1 MAQDTVSPLQLF
13 VVDSKYIMT
22 SIAPKIR
29 QRPKD
34 GGSDKRVDVDI
45 DIDIDINKG
54 PQIFDLRAANE
65 YSTSRVWNPSSLKSP
80 RNSLE

>member
-1 MAQDTVSPLQLF
+1 MVSPLQLF

-29 QRPKD
+29 QSPKD

-45 DIDIDINKG
+45 D
-54 PQIFDLRAANE
+54 
-65 YSTSRVWNPSSLKSP
+65 Y
-80 RNSLE
+80 